1 MKKLLLVLLT
11 IASLSCISCTTPTT
25 DQGYAM
31 AKAGQYDTSFYY
43 VGTKAELRK
52 ATINAL
58 VMKKWEVKDLGD
70 AISASLDHRGMSARL
85 YITFAENQINVNSKG
100 SNISGKAIVPIR
112 YINNVK
118 AAIGKQLGSK

>member
-1 MKKLLLVLLT
+1 MKKLLLVLFA
-11 IASLSCISCTTPTT
+11 IVSLICVSCTTPTT
-25 DQGYAM
+25 NRGYEM
-31 AKAGQYDTSFYY
+31 AKAQQYDTCFYY
-43 VGTKAELRK
+43 VGSKAELRK

-58 VMKKWEVKDLGD
+58 VMKKWQVKDLGD
-70 AISASLDHRGMSARL
+70 AVSASLDHRGMSARL

-118 AAIGKQLGSK
+118 AAIGKQLSAK

>member
-1 MKKLLLVLLT
+1 MKKLLLVLFAIISIT
-11 IASLSCISCTTPTT
+11 CVSCTTPTT
-25 DQGYAM
+25 DQGYEM
-31 AKAGQYDTSFYY
+31 AKAQQYDTSFYY

-58 VMKKWEVKDLGD
+58 VMKKWQVKDLGD
-70 AISASLDHRGMSARL
+70 AVSASLDHRGMSARL

-118 AAIGKQLGSK
+118 AAIGKQLAAK

>member
-1 MKKLLLVLLT
+1 MKKLLLVLFA
-11 IASLSCISCTTPTT
+11 IVSLICVSCTTPTT
-25 DQGYAM
+25 NRGYEM
-31 AKAGQYDTSFYY
+31 AKAQQYDTCFYY
-43 VGTKAELRK
+43 VGSKAELRK

-58 VMKKWEVKDLGD
+58 VMKKWHV
-70 AISASLDHRGMSARL
+70 SASLDHRGMSARL

-118 AAIGKQLGSK
+118 AAIGKQLSAK